1 MIVYKDIISGDEMM
15 TDSFQHNSVVGSDGN
30 TVNGIFEVESSNIV
44 KGEDNID
51 IGCGNAFGST
61 EEEQVDSSVE
71 KVNNIV
77 DSFKYTEIPFG
88 SKGELKEYLKT
99 YVRAVRAKLKEIGLP
114 QPEIKEF
121 MAQAPAIV
129 MFILSKYN
137 DMQTFAGES
146 MDPDAGM
153 AFGYYKDGAVSPTFI
168 YITKALTAE
177 KF

>member
-15 TDSFQHNSVVGSDGN
+15 TDSFQHNSVVGKDGN
-30 TVNGIFEVESSNIV
+30 TVSGLFEVESSNVV
-44 KGEDNID
+44 KGEENID
-51 IGCGNAFGST
+51 IGCGNAFGGT
-61 EEEQVDSSVE
+61 EDEVDSSVE

-77 DSFKYTEIPFG
+77 DSFNYTEIPFG

-99 YVRAVRAKLKEIGLP
+99 YVRGVRAKLKESGLP

-129 MFILSKYN
+129 MFILSKYD

-153 AFGYYKDGAVSPTFI
+153 AFGYYKDGAVCPTFL
-168 YITKALTAE
+168 YITKALIAE